1 LTGRPVPIGFGFG
14 SVSGWHWLVGEISH
28 MCGIA
33 GAFDMRARREFAA
46 TRLLAMTAAIAHRGP
61 DDEQIHIEPGVALG
75 ARRLSIV
82 DLAGGRQPISNED
95 SSIWVT
101 QNGELFEYPE
111 LQQELLARGHRLAT
125 RCDTELWAHLY
136 EDHSEGFF
144 EKARGQFAVALWD
157 RKQRKLILGRD
168 RVGICPLYYAQVDGW
183 LLWGSEIKALL
194 ASRMIDAKADPKGI
208 DLFFNTFCAGTSRTF
223 FEGIK
228 SIPPGHYLRARDG
241 RIELRKYW
249 DLDFPD
255 AGQERRLDDPTPFID
270 ELEALM
276 RQSVERRLRGDV
288 PVVSYISG
296 GLDSTVVLGLSSRE
310 RGYAVPSFTIGL
322 DRAGPD
328 ERSNAAE
335 SARAL
340 GSELVTVT
348 MNRSDIVSAYPELI
362 RAAEGPVMDSSA
374 ACLMRLARAVHSN
387 GYKVVLTGEGADEA
401 LAGYAWFKT
410 QKIRN
415 ILSVGPIMS
424 LLTGARSL
432 TLASIGGGS
441 AHRPGLRGIKGARTA
456 QQDLYDFMSQARSLI
471 YEQNM
476 WRLLEGYSAYDDLDL
491 PNDRFSRWH
500 PLNQSLYVG
509 YKVMLAGLLLL
520 GKGDRVAMNS
530 SVETR
535 YPLLDEDVMSFCAS
549 IAPEYKLHG
558 LTDKWLLR
566 QVAVRTLPPR
576 IANRPKTMFRASRS
590 EALLGADRP
599 AWIDQ
604 LLSPESLRET
614 GWFDAAAVAR
624 ERAAQMRIPRI
635 TPKRIIMDLS
645 LTCVIATQLWHHLYL
660 GGGLCELPTW
670 ERASLAR
677 HVPSG
682 LDLPVPNEQPSYSA
696 PAPTS

>member
-1 LTGRPVPIGFGFG
+1 
-14 SVSGWHWLVGEISH
+14 

-33 GAFDMRARREFAA
+33 GAIDMRGRREFAA
-46 TRLLAMTAAIAHRGP
+46 ARLLAMTAAIAHRGP

-82 DLAGGRQPISNED
+82 DLAGGRQPVSNED
-95 SSIWVT
+95 GSVWVT

-111 LQQELLARGHRLAT
+111 LQQALLARGHKLAT

-136 EDHSEGFF
+136 EDHGEGFF
-144 EKARGQFAVALWD
+144 EKARGQFAVAVWD
-157 RKQRKLILGRD
+157 RKERTLILGRD
-168 RVGICPLYYAQVDGW
+168 RVGICPLYYAQADGW

-194 ASRMIDAKADPKGI
+194 ASRMIDTAADPKGV

-228 SIPPGHYLRARDG
+228 SIPPGHYLRVRDG

-255 AGQERRLDDPTPFID
+255 AGDERRLDDPTPLID
-270 ELEALM
+270 ELEGLM

-328 ERSNAAE
+328 ERSQAAE

-340 GSELVTVT
+340 GSDLVTIT
-348 MNRSDIVSAYPELI
+348 MNRSDIVAAYPELI
-362 RAAEGPVMDSSA
+362 RSAEGPVMDSSA

-410 QKIRN
+410 EKIRN
-415 ILSVGPIMS
+415 LLSVGPVVS
-424 LLTGARSL
+424 LLKGARSL

-441 AHRPGLRGIKGARTA
+441 AHRATLLGIKGKRTA
-456 QQDLYDFMSQARSLI
+456 QQDIYDFMGQARSLV
-471 YEQNM
+471 YNQDM

-535 YPLLDEDVMSFCAS
+535 YPLLDDDVISFCAS

-558 LTDKWLLR
+558 MTDKWLLR
-566 QVAVRTLPPR
+566 RVAARTLPAR
-576 IANRPKTMFRASRS
+576 IANRRKTMFRASRS
-590 EALLGADRP
+590 DAFFDRDRP

-604 LLSPESLRET
+604 LLSPESLRAT
-614 GWFDAAAVAR
+614 GWFDPAAIAR
-624 ERAAQMRIPRI
+624 ERAAQMRFPRI
-635 TPKRIIMDLS
+635 TPRRLIMDLS
-645 LTCVIATQLWHHLYL
+645 LTCVIATQLWHHIYL

-670 ERASLAR
+670 ERASLPQHA
-677 HVPSG
+677 PTG
-682 LDLPVPNEQPSYSA
+682 LEMAGSHQRASYSA
-696 PAPTS
+696 PAATS

>member
-1 LTGRPVPIGFGFG
+1 
-14 SVSGWHWLVGEISH
+14 

-33 GAFDMRARREFAA
+33 GAIDLRGRREFAA
-46 TRLLAMTAAIAHRGP
+46 PRLLAMTGAIAHRGP
-61 DDEQIHIEPGVALG
+61 DDEQIHIEPGVAMG

-95 SSIWVT
+95 GSIWVT

-111 LQQELLARGHRLAT
+111 IQRALLEQGHRLAT

-136 EDHSEGFF
+136 EDLGEGFF
-144 EKARGQFAVALWD
+144 EKARGQFAVAVWD
-157 RKQRKLILGRD
+157 RNRRTLFLGRD
-168 RVGICPLYYAQVDGW
+168 RVGICPLYYAQADGW

-194 ASRMIDAKADPKGI
+194 ASGMIAAQADPKGI
-208 DLFFNTFCAGTSRTF
+208 DLFFNTFCAGTTRTF
-223 FEGIK
+223 FEGIT
-228 SIPPGHYLRARDG
+228 SIPPGHYLRVRDG
-241 RIELRKYW
+241 RVELKKYW

-255 AGQERRLDDPTPFID
+255 SGDERRVGDPESLID
-270 ELEALM
+270 ELESLM

-310 RGYAVPSFTIGL
+310 RGSAVPSFTIGL

-328 ERSNAAE
+328 ERTHATE

-340 GSELVTVT
+340 GSDLVTVT
-348 MNRSDIVSAYPELI
+348 MNRGDIVAAYPELI

-374 ACLMRLARAVHSN
+374 ACLMRLARAVHSS

-415 ILSVGPIMS
+415 MLSVGPIVS

-432 TLASIGGGS
+432 TLASIGGGKD
-441 AHRPGLRGIKGARTA
+441 HRPALLGIKGVRTA
-456 QQDLYDFMSQARSLI
+456 QQDVYDFMGQARSLL
-471 YEQNM
+471 YSDGM
-476 WRLLEGYSAYDDLDL
+476 WNRLSSHSAYDDLDIT
-491 PNDRFSRWH
+491 NDRFNRWH
-500 PLNQSLYVG
+500 PLNRSLYVG
-509 YKVMLAGLLLL
+509 YKVMLPGLLLL

-535 YPLLDEDVMSFCAS
+535 YPLLDEDVISFCAS

-566 QVAVRTLPPR
+566 QVAARTLPAR

-590 EALLGADRP
+590 EAFLDRDRP

-604 LLSPESLRET
+604 LLSPESLKAT
-614 GWFDAAAVAR
+614 GWFNPEGIAR
-624 ERAAQMRIPRI
+624 ERAEQVRFPRI

-645 LTCVIATQLWHHLYL
+645 LTCVISTQLWHHLFL
-660 GGGLCELPTW
+660 GGGLCELPSWDSTSSHPH
-670 ERASLAR
+670 APSSLD
-677 HVPSG
+677 G
-682 LDLPVPNEQPSYSA
+682 PVPHRKPSYPA